1 MEDFL
6 EELMARARKQGV
18 EPRIDPRMAAGTDTT
33 YVTFLSELGEEDEE
47 NADSPGPNAPGS
59 FRPF

>member
-1 MEDFL
+1 
-6 EELMARARKQGV
+6 MARARKQGV

-47 NADSPGPNAPGS
+47 NADSPGPNGLAS
-59 FRPF
+59 TLKLVC